1 MQNIKVT
8 SSVALKQHLKLMNQM
23 VNYTDVEIETI
34 TRNSITSGELTDEDI
49 ETYEIAGKII
59 YLQTF
64 SVQKVNDHFVR
75 MIDSIYEPTR
85 EAYQSLVITY
95 CKIIIKHPRE

>member
-1 MQNIKVT
+1 MQNIKAK

-34 TRNSITSGELTDEDI
+34 TRNNITSGELTDEDI

-64 SVQKVNDHFVR
+64 SV
-75 MIDSIYEPTR
+75 
-85 EAYQSLVITY
+85 
-95 CKIIIKHPRE
+95 

>member
-1 MQNIKVT
+1 MLLLQNIKAK

-34 TRNSITSGELTDEDI
+34 TRNNITSGELTDEDI

-64 SVQKVNDHFVR
+64 SV
-75 MIDSIYEPTR
+75 
-85 EAYQSLVITY
+85 
-95 CKIIIKHPRE
+95 